1 MFGIG
6 QPELIIIILILL
18 LFFGPSGLPKLSK
31 TLGES
36 ARGLRDG
43 FTGGKNDKSLKDITK
58 EVTSSAREIKKNIIE
73 TIDTPP
79 SAETNG
85 YGERGYGKNENI

>member
-6 QPELIIIILILL
+6 QAELLIILFILL
-18 LFFGPSGLPKLSK
+18 LFFGPKKLPQLSK

-43 FTGGKNDKSLKDITK
+43 FTDGKNDKSLKDITQ
-58 EVTSSAREIKKNIIE
+58 EVSDSAREIKR
-73 TIDTPP
+73 TITHVQTDIPVD
-79 SAETNG
+79 
-85 YGERGYGKNENI
+85 ENPVNVTAKEV